1 MTGGGTQR
9 DGAPQL
15 LRVPFNASLIGQ
27 VGVWCFWSHLKG
39 GLMHSS
45 LIGKI
50 QKAHLYAQEPARV
63 EVREFT
69 ASFRGEHDTY
79 NVTYHDG
86 QWQCSCTF
94 FPQWGVCSHIMATQ
108 RLMGPIAPHDAV
120 TEQPQAVAV

>member
-1 MTGGGTQR
+1 MQCGPAQQPLRESR
-9 DGAPQL
+9 D
-15 LRVPFNASLIGQ
+15 ASLTDQ

-45 LIGKI
+45 LLGQI

-63 EVREFT
+63 EVREFS

-79 NVTYHDG
+79 DVTFHDG
-86 QWQCSCTF
+86 QWKCTCTF

-120 TEQPQAVAV
+120 PDEAQTAVV